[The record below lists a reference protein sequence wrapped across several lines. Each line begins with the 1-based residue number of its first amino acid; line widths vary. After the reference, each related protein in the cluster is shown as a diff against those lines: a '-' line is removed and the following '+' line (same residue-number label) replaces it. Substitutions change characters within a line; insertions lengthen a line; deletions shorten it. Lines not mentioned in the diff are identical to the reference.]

1 MRIWS
6 LHPKYLDA
14 KGLVALWRETLLARN
29 VLENK
34 TKGYRYHPQLKR
46 FKESDYPLDAINYY
60 LTVIYDEAVSRNY
73 NFNQNKIGRSITNSK
88 IPVTKGQVQYEF
100 DHLLGKLKTRD
111 HERYSLFSKI
121 EEPDLHSL
129 FFKVEGTPESWERI
143 IENKD

>member
-34 TKGYRYHPQLKR
+34 TKG
-46 FKESDYPLDAINYY
+46 
-60 LTVIYDEAVSRNY
+60 
-73 NFNQNKIGRSITNSK
+73 
-88 IPVTKGQVQYEF
+88 QVQYEF

-111 HERYSLFSKI
+111 HERYILFSKI
-121 EEPDLHSL
+121 EEPDLHPL
-129 FFKVEGTPESWERI
+129 FFKVEGTLENWENLLKTRI
-143 IENKD
+143 NALSLIEIKYL